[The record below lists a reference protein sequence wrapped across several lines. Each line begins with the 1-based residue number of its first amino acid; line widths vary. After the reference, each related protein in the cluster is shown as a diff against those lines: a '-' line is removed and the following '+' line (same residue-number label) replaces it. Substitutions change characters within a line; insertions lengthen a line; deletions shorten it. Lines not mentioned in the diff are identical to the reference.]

1 MTFHARLIEG
11 DIHIVHQWK
20 YANAAA
26 RLAVTSFVS
35 NDLYKWA
42 FQEDDKT
49 YWILIGVSPPVWKSI
64 AEFSAARPLTVG
76 FSFSDVA
83 GGSLSLGEC
92 DAGFTVLKAVVN
104 ILTAFNGSTEITVGD
119 AVAQGRLMVVS
130 DINTGKVGMYD
141 VDSHYMYPAKTELFI
156 YFPSGTPTQGT
167 GKVIVYL
174 L

>member
-11 DIHIVHQWK
+11 DIHIIHQWK
-20 YANAAA
+20 YANATA
-26 RLAVTSFVS
+26 RLAATGFTV

-49 YWILIGVSPPVWKSI
+49 YWVLIGESPAVWKSI
-64 AEFSAARPLTVG
+64 AEFSAARPLEVD
-76 FSFSDVA
+76 FAFADVA
-83 GGSLSLGEC
+83 GGSLSLGDC

-104 ILTAFNGSTEITVGD
+104 ILTAFNNGVTITVGD
-119 AVAQGRLMVVS
+119 AVAQGRLMTAS
-130 DINTGKVGMYD
+130 DINTAKVGMYD
-141 VDSHYMYPAKTELFI
+141 ADSHYKYPAKTELFI
-156 YFPSGTPTQGT
+156 YFPSGTPNQGS